1 MKTVSKILKAIWN
14 FINSKFFGYV
24 VAIVLVIFLAT
35 MCQRNRDLREDL
47 ERSEQNNS
55 ALTDTLKRE
64 KLKTGELQFTIDG
77 FIASEKELKKLNK
90 DLYDE
95 LQKQKGKVISLNKI
109 VILLQQ
115 DTTDLRKY
123 IAHLEDL
130 LEEPIKLNDS
140 TYLVP
145 WTLNYIYD
153 KDTTNYDLFKGQTKI
168 RLTWAKNRFL
178 LTPDNEPAIFS
189 RSSFELGDVD
199 VKHLGTEMTSR
210 KTQIELVW
218 GQKWEK
224 GRLRVFANSKYPGF
238 SVTNMEG
245 ILLDVPKRPHWFTGF
260 SVNLGIMPTY
270 DFIQQK
276 PTIVVGP
283 SFGYTI
289 YQW

>member
-1 MKTVSKILKAIWN
+1 MNMKILKAIWD

-24 VAIVLVIFLAT
+24 VAIVLVIIMAT
-35 MCQRNRDLREDL
+35 MCQRMRELKEDL
-47 ERSEQNNS
+47 SQTEQNNS
-55 ALTDTLKRE
+55 ALTDTLKKER
-64 KLKTGELQFTIDG
+64 LKTGELQFTIDG

-90 DLYDE
+90 DLYNE

-123 IAHLEDL
+123 IAKLEGL

-145 WTLNYIYD
+145 WTLHYIYD
-153 KDTTNYDLFKGQTKI
+153 KDTTNYDLFKGQTKV
-168 RLTWAKNRFL
+168 RLAWAKNRLL
-178 LTPDNEPAIFS
+178 LTPDDQPSIFTKS
-189 RSSFELGDVD
+189 NFEFADVE

-210 KTQIELVW
+210 ATQIELVW
-218 GQKWEK
+218 GQKWEN
-224 GRLRVFANSKYPGF
+224 GRLRVFANSAYPGF
-238 SVTNMEG
+238 SVQNMQG
-245 ILLDVPKRPHWFTGF
+245 VLLDVPKRPHWFTGF
-260 SVNLGIMPTY
+260 SVNLGFTPTY
-270 DFIQQK
+270 DFIQKK
-276 PTIVVGP
+276 PTIVFGP

>member
-1 MKTVSKILKAIWN
+1 MKILKAIWD

-24 VAIVLVIFLAT
+24 VAIVLVIVMAT
-35 MCQRNRDLREDL
+35 MCQTNIELREALD
-47 ERSEQNNS
+47 RSEQNTS
-55 ALTDTLKRE
+55 ALTDTLKKER
-64 KLKTGELQFTIDG
+64 LKTGELQFTIDG
-77 FIASEKELKKLNK
+77 FIASEKELKRLNK

-115 DTTDLRKY
+115 NTTDLRKY
-123 IAHLEDL
+123 IAHLKDL

-153 KDTTNYDLFKGQTKI
+153 KDTTNYDLFKGQTKV
-168 RLTWAKNRFL
+168 RLTWAKNRFSM
-178 LTPDNEPAIFS
+178 TPDEPVT
-189 RSSFELGDVD
+189 RSNFELGDVD

-210 KTQIELVW
+210 TTQIELVW
-218 GQKWEK
+218 GQKWEN

-238 SVTNMEG
+238 SITNMQG
-245 ILLDVPKRPHWFTGF
+245 VLLDVPKRPHWFTGF

-270 DFIQQK
+270 DFIHQK